1 MKILR
6 VGTFFVF
13 ILFLSARTEGQ
24 RSWLAH
30 FFKEGGSA
38 VPVAVENVVVDE
50 RNVSNVVGASLVSSN
65 KYDVTLPYEAKIG
78 KVFVNIGDSVKTGDK
93 LCSLSE
99 EEYNLKIG
107 TLKAKLQESQSEL
120 DKNLYFL
127 RNRDRLLEEEKI
139 DQEQY
144 DKLDTEVDANEKEI
158 ETIKTKISQI
168 ERQAIDVNVKSQ
180 VTGVISDRFASPG
193 IIIEEKKPLFFI
205 TAIDPIA
212 VEFSLVPYEAKFIKP
227 GMSVLVRF
235 RDLPG
240 ESVSATISSVGSK
253 IDEQT
258 GRFNVR
264 VLISNPDNIYK
275 IGMMAQVEFDS
286 VEKQK
291 YFSVPEEAV
300 ISDSRRYYVF
310 TVSQGVAHKVLVVIK
325 DKKDGRVDI
334 VNGLMDNDLV
344 VVKGN
349 KELQEG
355 SVVDIW
361 RQ

>member
-1 MKILR
+1 
-6 VGTFFVF
+6 
-13 ILFLSARTEGQ
+13 
-24 RSWLAH
+24 
-30 FFKEGGSA
+30 
-38 VPVAVENVVVDE
+38 
-50 RNVSNVVGASLVSSN
+50 
-65 KYDVTLPYEAKIG
+65 
-78 KVFVNIGDSVKTGDK
+78 
-93 LCSLSE
+93 
-99 EEYNLKIG
+99 
-107 TLKAKLQESQSEL
+107 
-120 DKNLYFL
+120 
-127 RNRDRLLEEEKI
+127 
-139 DQEQY
+139 
-144 DKLDTEVDANEKEI
+144 
-158 ETIKTKISQI
+158 
-168 ERQAIDVNVKSQ
+168 
-180 VTGVISDRFASPG
+180 
-193 IIIEEKKPLFFI
+193 
-205 TAIDPIA
+205 
-212 VEFSLVPYEAKFIKP
+212 
-227 GMSVLVRF
+227 
-235 RDLPG
+235 
-240 ESVSATISSVGSK
+240 
-253 IDEQT
+253 
-258 GRFNVR
+258 